1 MSGDRLLT
9 QKNQFKIIKNMRN
22 LQIAKYLN
30 TIIQLIINEE
40 IKEAKQKTELMI
52 NFMDKKH
59 YNSIKI
65 LDVVY
70 QSFGVAQYLLF
81 QYINGLSEIKNNDRI
96 LILFGITRNLSKNIP
111 LQESIFGPYDSNPK
125 YGQGLNYFK

>member
-1 MSGDRLLT
+1 MTGERLVT
-9 QKNQFKIIKNMRN
+9 QLNQSKIIKNMRD

-30 TIIQLIINEE
+30 TIIQLIVNQE
-40 IKEAKQKTELMI
+40 IKEAKQKTELMTD
-52 NFMDKKH
+52 FMEKNN
-59 YNSIKI
+59 YNSIRI

-81 QYINGLSEIKNNDRI
+81 QFINELNEEKNYHRM
-96 LILFGITRNLSKNIP
+96 LILFGATKNLLKNIP

-125 YGQGLNYFK
+125 YGRALNYF